1 MKRITPVLAVAVAVV
16 FAQPAFAV
24 TTNPTNT
31 TEQASTTTTSTAI
44 VSTSSTVTVGN
55 LGTRVGGFL
64 APQVITDQGGNG
76 DMVAALND
84 EMGLGDG
91 MSAGGGDGRLGVWV
105 TGGWT
110 GLEDDL
116 VSTAYDGDVFNM
128 MFGGDYQFNDRFLA
142 GVALGYE
149 SADIDTTFNTGNV
162 SSNGW
167 TIAPYAGYV
176 LNRYFTMDVS
186 AGYSFVDYDLRR
198 TNALG
203 TTVTGGFESNRWF
216 VAGAVNGYYSVNKIL
231 LTGRLGYSYTRES
244 QDGFTESDTTINGE
258 RDVTVGSIR
267 IGGTV
272 GYDLGKVQPY
282 LTTTYVYDAQLTK
295 VQVGAGQ
302 ATPANDRSGVDF
314 GGGVRF
320 ALSDRVSGG
329 IEGTTH
335 VARDNFDSTS
345 VSGNL
350 RIKF

>member
-1 MKRITPVLAVAVAVV
+1 MMRFTPVLAVAVAAI
-16 FAQPAFAV
+16 FAQPAFAT

-31 TEQASTTTTSTAI
+31 ADQASTGATSTAI
-44 VSTSSTVTVGN
+44 VQTTSTATTGT
-55 LGTRVGGFL
+55 LGTRVGSFV
-64 APQVITDQGGNG
+64 AVEAMNRQGGNTE
-76 DMVAALND
+76 MVAALHD
-84 EMGLGDG
+84 EMAFGTG

-105 TGGWT
+105 SGGWI
-110 GLEDDL
+110 GVEDDL
-116 VSTAYDGDVFNM
+116 VSTAYDGDVFSM
-128 MFGGDYQFNDRFLA
+128 LFGGDYQFNDRFLG
-142 GVALGYE
+142 GVAIGYE

-186 AGYSFVDYDLRR
+186 AGYSFVDYDLMR
-198 TNALG
+198 TNAAG

-244 QDGFTESDTTINGE
+244 QDGFTESDTTINSS

-267 IGGTV
+267 VGGTM

-295 VQVGAGQ
+295 VAVGAGQ
-302 ATPANDRSGVDF
+302 AQPANDRSGIDF
-314 GGGVRF
+314 GGGLRF
-320 ALSDRVSGG
+320 ALSDRVTGG

-335 VARDNFDSTS
+335 LARDNFDSTS

>member
-1 MKRITPVLAVAVAVV
+1 MMRFTPVLAVAVAAI
-16 FAQPAFAV
+16 FAQPAFAT

-31 TEQASTTTTSTAI
+31 ADQASTGATSTAI
-44 VSTSSTVTVGN
+44 VQTTSTATTGT
-55 LGTRVGGFL
+55 LGTRVGSFV
-64 APQVITDQGGNG
+64 AVEAMNRQGGNTE
-76 DMVAALND
+76 MVAALHD
-84 EMGLGDG
+84 EMAFGTG

-105 TGGWT
+105 SGGWT
-110 GLEDDL
+110 GVEDDL
-116 VSTAYDGDVFNM
+116 VSTAYDGDVFSM
-128 MFGGDYQFNDRFLA
+128 LFGGDYQFNDRFLG
-142 GVALGYE
+142 GVAIGYE

-186 AGYSFVDYDLRR
+186 AGYSFVDYDLMR
-198 TNALG
+198 TNAAG

-244 QDGFTESDTTINGE
+244 QDGFTESDTTINSS

-267 IGGTV
+267 VGGTM

-295 VQVGAGQ
+295 VAVGAGQ
-302 ATPANDRSGVDF
+302 AQPANDRSGIDF
-314 GGGVRF
+314 GGGLRF
-320 ALSDRVSGG
+320 ALSDRVTGG

-335 VARDNFDSTS
+335 LARDNFDSTS

>member
-1 MKRITPVLAVAVAVV
+1 
-16 FAQPAFAV
+16 
-24 TTNPTNT
+24 
-31 TEQASTTTTSTAI
+31 
-44 VSTSSTVTVGN
+44 
-55 LGTRVGGFL
+55 
-64 APQVITDQGGNG
+64 
-76 DMVAALND
+76 
-84 EMGLGDG
+84 
-91 MSAGGGDGRLGVWV
+91 
-105 TGGWT
+105 
-110 GLEDDL
+110 
-116 VSTAYDGDVFNM
+116 
-128 MFGGDYQFNDRFLA
+128 
-142 GVALGYE
+142 
-149 SADIDTTFNTGNV
+149 V

-198 TNALG
+198 TNAAG
-203 TTVTGGFESNRWF
+203 ATVTGGFESNRWF
-216 VAGAVNGYYSVNKIL
+216 ISGALNGYYSVNKIL

-244 QDGFTESDTTINGE
+244 QDAFTESDTTANSS

-282 LTTTYVYDAQLTK
+282 LTTTYVYDTQLTK

-302 ATPANDRSGVDF
+302 VAPSNDRSGIDF

-335 VARDNFDSTS
+335 LARDNFDSTS